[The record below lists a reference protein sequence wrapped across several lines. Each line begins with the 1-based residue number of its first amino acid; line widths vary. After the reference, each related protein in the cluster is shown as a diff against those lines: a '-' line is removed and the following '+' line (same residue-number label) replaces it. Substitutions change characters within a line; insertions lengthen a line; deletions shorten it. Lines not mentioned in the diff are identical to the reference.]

1 MPTDQAL
8 NAVAAAILAMDP
20 TGESLA
26 AAIRH
31 TFDQLYDGRRTGRY
45 RWDQLRKTE
54 KTHCGTLVEINLQR
68 EFAFEDGRHLDY
80 RIADEEVDCKYSQ
93 KSGDWMIPQEAM
105 GHLCLVATANDQ
117 AAKWSV
123 GLIRIQKH
131 VLTPGEN
138 RDTKRTLSAQGCKS
152 ILWLFEDHDLPP
164 NILLQ
169 LPRANVDELMQL
181 RSGQRRIDQI
191 FRIAQGRRISGTVIE
206 TLGQQIDPR
215 KRVRGNGGSRSRLK
229 PEGIIILGDY
239 HADRQIAKDLGVDV
253 PCDGEFVAVRVAPVA
268 TTGPRVARIAR
279 GLWRIASPTD
289 PIISAP
295 KTPGQRRGGS

>member
-20 TGESLA
+20 AGERFA
-26 AAIRH
+26 AAIRR

-54 KTHCGTLVEINLQR
+54 KTHCGTLIEINLQR
-68 EFAFEDGRHLDY
+68 EFEFEDGRHLDY
-80 RIADEEVDCKYSQ
+80 RIADQEVDCKYSQ
-93 KSGDWMIPQEAM
+93 RSGDWMIPQEAM

-123 GLIRIQKH
+123 GLIRIQNQ
-131 VLTPGEN
+131 VLTSGKN
-138 RDTKRTLSAQGCKS
+138 RDTKRTLSSEGYQS
-152 ILWLFEDHDLPP
+152 IVWLFQDQDLPP

-169 LPRANVDELMQL
+169 LAQADVEELMRL
-181 RSGQRRIDQI
+181 RSGQQRIDQI

-206 TLGQQIDPR
+206 TLGQQTDPR

-239 HADRQIAKDLGVDV
+239 HADRKIAQDLGVGV
-253 PCDGEFVAVRVAPVA
+253 PCEGEFVAVRVAPA
-268 TTGPRVARIAR
+268 ARTAPGVARID
-279 GLWRIASPTD
+279 GGFWRIASSTD
-289 PIISAP
+289 PIVSAP
-295 KTPGQRRGGS
+295 NTPGQRRGGS

>member
-1 MPTDQAL
+1 MSTDQAL
-8 NAVAAAILAMDP
+8 SAVAAAILAMDP
-20 TGESLA
+20 TGERLA
-26 AAIRH
+26 AAIRR

-68 EFAFEDGRHLDY
+68 EFAFEDGLHLDY

-123 GLIRIQKH
+123 GLIRIQEH
-131 VLTPGEN
+131 VLTSGEN
-138 RDTKRTLSAQGCKS
+138 RDTKRTVSAQGRES
-152 ILWLFEDHDLPP
+152 ILWLFGYHDLPP

-169 LPRANVDELMQL
+169 LPRAAVDELMRL

-206 TLGQQIDPR
+206 TLGQQIDPK

-239 HADRQIAKDLGVDV
+239 HADREIAQDLGVAV
-253 PCDGEFVAVRVAPVA
+253 PCEGEFVAVRVAPA
-268 TTGPRVARIAR
+268 ARTAQGVARID
-279 GLWRIASPTD
+279 GGFWRIASSTD
-289 PIISAP
+289 PIVSAP